1 MKKWLFILFCICTTS
16 GVFANDLE
24 SYVKQFEATGF
35 VNDFGNLIKDD
46 DQEKLEQ
53 KIIGINDTTSIQ
65 FAVFTTSD
73 LEGHEPKAVAEALGN
88 YWGVGQKDLNNGILI
103 LASVR
108 DRAIY
113 ISLGDGVD
121 DYIPDTYIKTLIKK
135 VVKPAFQKGQYAL
148 GINNAVEKIY
158 MQLRGTDLDMQVVQK
173 KQTLYWIL
181 GGISFVVI
189 LLILFWF
196 IKKR

>member
-1 MKKWLFILFCICTTS
+1 MKKWLFVLFCFFATI

-24 SYVKQFEATGF
+24 SYVKQFEAAGF

-108 DRAIY
+108 DRAIH

-121 DYIPDTYIKTLIKK
+121 DYIPDKYIKTLIKK

-158 MQLRGTDLDMQVVQK
+158 MQLRGTDLDKRIAQK
-173 KQTLYWIL
+173 KQTTYWIV
-181 GGISFVVI
+181 GVFCSIMM